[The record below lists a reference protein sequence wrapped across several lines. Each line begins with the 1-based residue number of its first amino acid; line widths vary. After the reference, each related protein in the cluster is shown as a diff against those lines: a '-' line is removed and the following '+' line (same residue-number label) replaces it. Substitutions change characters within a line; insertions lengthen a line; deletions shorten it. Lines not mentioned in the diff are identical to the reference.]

1 MTTLRKELKKLSF
14 EYQQYFQWKFPE
26 TRYRKEL
33 PIKTE
38 AEFLKAVDRKT
49 MNSFLEWE
57 KTPEYTMLVSLYLQS
72 KIGNDLHEIYEVVRQ
87 KALTGEDKS
96 VKLLLQLNKEINAI
110 IKETEKMY
118 QVEEEDDDD
127 DLGLSL

>member
-1 MTTLRKELKKLSF
+1 MTTLRTELKKLRF
-14 EYQQYFQWKFPE
+14 EYQQYFQWKFPD

-33 PIKTE
+33 PIKSE
-38 AEFLKAVDRKT
+38 EDFLKSVGRKT
-49 MNSFLEWE
+49 LNGFLEWE

-127 DLGLSL
+127 LGLSL

>member
-1 MTTLRKELKKLSF
+1 MTTLRTELKKLRF
-14 EYQQYFQWKFPE
+14 EYQQYFQWKFPD

-33 PIKTE
+33 PIKSE
-38 AEFLKAVDRKT
+38 EDFLKSVGRKT
-49 MNSFLEWE
+49 LNGFLEWE

-96 VKLLLQLNKEINAI
+96 VKLLLQLNKEINTI

-127 DLGLSL
+127 LGLSL